1 VDQTLDDDDQNRD
14 VDVCDPWQHFYPLIS
29 REARVRVSLD
39 LERVRSE
46 TPACTDRIH
55 LNNAGAALMPA
66 PVYDAIVQHLTRER
80 ELGGYE
86 AADEAQADIERVYRD
101 VARVVG
107 AQPRNIA
114 IVENASVAFTQAL
127 ASFDLR
133 PGDRV
138 VTSRVDYVS
147 QQLTLLALKKRVA
160 IEIDIAEDLPDG
172 GVDPQSIADLARH
185 PACRLVAVC
194 WMPTN
199 SGLVQDVRAVGE
211 VCAQLR
217 VPFLLDACQAIG
229 QIPVDVMKLRCDFLT
244 ATARKF
250 LRGPRGIGFLF
261 ASDAVLD
268 KGLYPI
274 TLDSQGGDWTGPA
287 SFDLVPSARRYEN
300 WEFAYALVL
309 GLGAAARYAL
319 AQDIVACGARASS
332 LAARLRDSLAG
343 MPGCRVLD
351 RGRTKSAI
359 ATATFEGWDSQYLV
373 TRLRQSKVNT
383 SATFRRWAWFDMTDK
398 GVEHAVRISPHYY
411 NTEEEIDRFIEIVRE
426 IVGR

>member
-1 VDQTLDDDDQNRD
+1 M
-14 VDVCDPWQHFYPLIS
+14 H
-29 REARVRVSLD
+29 VSLD

-46 TPACTDRIH
+46 TPACAQRIH
-55 LNNAGAALMPA
+55 LNNAGAALMPT
-66 PVYDAIVQHLTRER
+66 PVYEAIVKHLSRER

-86 AADEAQADIERVYRD
+86 AADEAQADIDHVYSD

-107 AQPRNIA
+107 AQARNIA
-114 IVENASVAFTQAL
+114 IVENASVAFTQAI
-127 ASFDLR
+127 ASFDLL

-147 QQLTLLALKKRVA
+147 QQLTLLALKKRLG
-160 IEIDIAEDLPDG
+160 IEIDIAQDLAEG

-185 PACRLVAVC
+185 PRCRLVAVC

-211 VCAQLR
+211 ICAQR
-217 VPFLLDACQAIG
+217 RIPFLLDACQAIG
-229 QIPVDVMKLRCDFLT
+229 QIRVDVSELRCDFLT

-261 ASDAVLD
+261 VSDAALD
-268 KGLYPI
+268 QGLYPI
-274 TLDSQGGDWTGPA
+274 TLDSQGAQWSGAAD
-287 SFDLVPSARRYEN
+287 FDLVPTARRYEN

-319 AQDIVACGARASS
+319 AQDIVLCGARAFA
-332 LAARLRDSLAG
+332 LAARLRDSLARI
-343 MPGCRVLD
+343 PGCRVLD
-351 RGRTKSAI
+351 RGRTTSAI
-359 ATATFEGWDSQYLV
+359 ATAAFEGCDSQDVV
-373 TRLRQSKVNT
+373 TRLRESNVNT

-411 NTEEEIDRFIEIVRE
+411 NTEEEIDRFIEIVRR
-426 IVGR
+426 VVRR

>member
-1 VDQTLDDDDQNRD
+1 M
-14 VDVCDPWQHFYPLIS
+14 
-29 REARVRVSLD
+29 RVSLD

-46 TPACTDRIH
+46 TPACADRIH

-66 PVYDAIVQHLTRER
+66 PVYEAIVTHLGRER

-86 AADEAQADIERVYRD
+86 AADEAQADVDRVYSD

-107 AQPRNIA
+107 AHARNIA
-114 IVENASVAFTQAL
+114 IVENASVAFTQAI
-127 ASFDLR
+127 ASFDLQ

-147 QQLTLLALKKRVA
+147 QQLTLLALNKRFG
-160 IEIDIAEDLPDG
+160 IEIDIASDLPEG

-185 PACRLVAVC
+185 PKCRFVAVC

-211 VCAQLR
+211 VCAQHR
-217 VPFLLDACQAIG
+217 IPFLLDACQAIG
-229 QIPVDVMKLRCDFLT
+229 QMPVDVTELRCDFLT

-261 ASDAVLD
+261 VSDGALD
-268 KGLYPI
+268 QGLYPV
-274 TLDSQGGDWTGPA
+274 TLDSQGAQWTGPA

-309 GLGAAARYAL
+309 GLGAAARYAI
-319 AQDIVACGARASS
+319 AQDIGACGARASS

-343 MPGCRVLD
+343 IPGCRVLD

-359 ATATFEGWDSQYLV
+359 ATAAFAGWDSQDVV
-373 TRLRQSKVNT
+373 TRLRESKVNT

-411 NTEEEIDRFIEIVRE
+411 NTEEEIDQFIEIVRG
-426 IVGR
+426 IVHR

>member
-1 VDQTLDDDDQNRD
+1 
-14 VDVCDPWQHFYPLIS
+14 
-29 REARVRVSLD
+29 VSLD

-46 TPACTDRIH
+46 TPACAERIH

-66 PVYDAIVQHLTRER
+66 PVYEAIVQHLNCER

-86 AADEAQADIERVYRD
+86 AADEAQADVDRVYSD

-107 AQPRNIA
+107 AHARNIA

-127 ASFDLR
+127 ASFDLQ

-147 QQLTLLALKKRVA
+147 QQLTLLALKKRLGV
-160 IEIDIAEDLPDG
+160 EIDIAEDLPEG

-185 PACRLVAVC
+185 PKCRFVAVC

-211 VCAQLR
+211 ACAQCR
-217 VPFLLDACQAIG
+217 TPFLLDACQAIG
-229 QIPVDVMKLRCDFLT
+229 QIPVDVTELRCDFLT

-261 ASDAVLD
+261 VSDGALD
-268 KGLYPI
+268 RGLYPI
-274 TLDSQGGDWTGPA
+274 TLDSQGAEWIGAD
-287 SFDLVPSARRYEN
+287 SFDLVPTARRYEN
-300 WEFAYALVL
+300 WEFAYALVM

-319 AQDIVACGARASS
+319 AHDIGVCGARASS
-332 LAARLRDSLAG
+332 LAARVRDGLAG
-343 MPGCRVLD
+343 IPRCRVLD
-351 RGRTKSAI
+351 RGSTTSAI
-359 ATATFEGWDSQYLV
+359 VTATVDGWDSQALV
-373 TRLRQSKVNT
+373 TRLRESMVNT
-383 SATFRRWAWFDMTDK
+383 SATFRRWAWFDMTEK
-398 GVEHAVRISPHYY
+398 GVEHALRISPHYY
-411 NTEEEIDRFIEIVRE
+411 NTEEEIDRFIGIVRD
-426 IVGR
+426 IVRRK

>member
-1 VDQTLDDDDQNRD
+1 M
-14 VDVCDPWQHFYPLIS
+14 
-29 REARVRVSLD
+29 RVSLD

-46 TPACTDRIH
+46 TPACADRIH

-66 PVYDAIVQHLTRER
+66 PVYDAIVKHLSRER

-86 AADEAQADIERVYRD
+86 AADEAQADVDRVYCD

-107 AQPRNIA
+107 AQARNIA
-114 IVENASVAFTQAL
+114 IVENASVAFTQAV
-127 ASFDLR
+127 ASFDLQ

-147 QQLTLLALKKRVA
+147 QQLTLLALKKRLGV
-160 IEIDIAEDLPDG
+160 EIDIASDLPEG

-185 PACRLVAVC
+185 PKCRIVAVC

-229 QIPVDVMKLRCDFLT
+229 QIPVDVTDLRCDFLT

-261 ASDAVLD
+261 VSDAALD
-268 KGLYPI
+268 QGLYPV
-274 TLDSQGGDWTGPA
+274 TLDSQGAQWTGPA

-300 WEFAYALVL
+300 WEFAYALVM

-319 AQDIVACGARASS
+319 AQDIGACGARASS
-332 LAARLRDSLAG
+332 LAGRLRDSLAAIS
-343 MPGCRVLD
+343 GCRVLD
-351 RGRTKSAI
+351 RGSTTSAI
-359 ATATFEGWDSQYLV
+359 VTATFEGWDSQVLV
-373 TRLRQSKVNT
+373 MRLRELKVNT

-398 GVEHAVRISPHYY
+398 GIEHAVRISPHYY
-411 NTEEEIDRFIEIVRE
+411 NTDEEIDRFIGIVRE
-426 IVGR
+426 IVRR

>member
-1 VDQTLDDDDQNRD
+1 M
-14 VDVCDPWQHFYPLIS
+14 
-29 REARVRVSLD
+29 RVSLD

-46 TPACTDRIH
+46 TPACADRIH

-66 PVYDAIVQHLTRER
+66 PIYEAIVKHLSRER

-86 AADEAQADIERVYRD
+86 AADEAQDDVERVYTD

-147 QQLTLLALKKRVA
+147 QQLTLLALKKRLG
-160 IEIDIAEDLPDG
+160 IEIDIAEDLPEG
-172 GVDPQSIADLARH
+172 GVDPQSITDLARH
-185 PACRLVAVC
+185 PKCRFVAVC

-199 SGLVQDVRAVGE
+199 SGLVQDVLAVGE

-217 VPFLLDACQAIG
+217 IPFLLDACQAIG
-229 QIPVDVMKLRCDFLT
+229 QIPVEVAELRCDFMT

-261 ASDAVLD
+261 VSDRALEQ
-268 KGLYPI
+268 GLYPV
-274 TLDSQGGDWTGPA
+274 TLDSQGAQWTGPA
-287 SFDLVPSARRYEN
+287 SFELVPTARRYEN
-300 WEFAYALVL
+300 WEFAYALVM

-319 AQDIVACGARASS
+319 AQDIGVCGARASS
-332 LAARLRDSLAG
+332 LAARLRDGLAAI
-343 MPGCRVLD
+343 PGCRVRD
-351 RGRTKSAI
+351 RGSTRSAI
-359 ATATFEGWDSQYLV
+359 VTATLQGWDSQVLV
-373 TRLRQSKVNT
+373 TRLREMKINT

-411 NTEEEIDRFIEIVRE
+411 NTEEEIDRFIGIVRE
-426 IVGR
+426 IVRR